1 MSVIKVPSKK
11 AKKGYT
17 YKVTF
22 KYKEND
28 ITRTYSKSGFIV
40 KKDAQEHE
48 SMVKAQINQD
58 GYLKKVCNDSLNKVF
73 NDWLKI
79 DSGSYAPNT
88 INLYKRIYNKYIYST
103 IGKEK
108 IISLKYK
115 DIQAFINESDVSYD
129 NCVAIKKVLNN
140 VFKYAIKNEYIETN
154 PIAYIEITKIKEK
167 KEINNYL
174 SLEEYNMII
183 EKLNHGSFYARA
195 LSIAISIGYHT
206 GLRISE
212 IFALNKSDIDFIN
225 DTITV
230 NKQLL
235 EREGK
240 NKDLKIKTKLKT
252 SSSNSVLPLVPT
264 LKEILIEWFD
274 INPYEKVVCN
284 EEGYYLNPVSAQ
296 ARVKKIASD
305 LGIQGFH
312 FHMLRHTLITN
323 LYKSGVDVKTTQEI
337 ARHSNINTT
346 LNIYTHL
353 EENSKKDT
361 LNNVFE
367 QIYSKN
373 TPKMD
378 KRDMLA

>member
-1 MSVIKVPSKK
+1 M
-11 AKKGYT
+11 
-17 YKVTF
+17 
-22 KYKEND
+22 
-28 ITRTYSKSGFIV
+28 
-40 KKDAQEHE
+40 
-48 SMVKAQINQD
+48 
-58 GYLKKVCNDSLNKVF
+58 F
-73 NDWLKI
+73 NDWLKV
-79 DSGSYAPNT
+79 DGGSYAPNT

-154 PIAYIEITKIKEK
+154 PIAYIEITKTKEK

-183 EKLNHGSFYARA
+183 EKLNHESFYARA

-323 LYKSGVDVKTTQEI
+323 LYKSGVDVKTTQEL

-346 LNIYTHL
+346 LNVYTHL

>member
-1 MSVIKVPSKK
+1 MSIIKVPSKK

-40 KKDAQEHE
+40 KKEAQEHE
-48 SMVKAQINQD
+48 SMVKTQINQD
-58 GYLKKVCNDSLNKVF
+58 GYLKKICKDSLNKVF
-73 NDWLKI
+73 NDWLKV
-79 DSGSYAPNT
+79 DGGSYAPNT

-108 IISLKYK
+108 IISSKYK

-183 EKLNHGSFYARA
+183 EKLNRGSFYARA

-323 LYKSGVDVKTTQEI
+323 LYKSGVDVKTTQEL

-346 LNIYTHL
+346 LNVYTHL

-378 KRDMLA
+378 KGDMLA

>member
-1 MSVIKVPSKK
+1 MSIIKVPSKK
-11 AKKGYT
+11 AK
-17 YKVTF
+17 KVTF

-73 NDWLKI
+73 NDWLKV
-79 DSGSYAPNT
+79 DSGLYAPNT
-88 INLYKRIYNKYIYST
+88 INLYKRIYNKYIYSA

-154 PIAYIEITKIKEK
+154 PIAYIEITKTKEK

-174 SLEEYNMII
+174 TLEEYSMII
-183 EKLNHGSFYARA
+183 EKLNHGFFYARA

-212 IFALNKSDIDFIN
+212 IFALNKIDIDFIN

-305 LGIQGFH
+305 LGVQGFH

-323 LYKSGVDVKTTQEI
+323 LYKSGVDVKTTQEL

-346 LNIYTHL
+346 LNVYTHL